1 MRSPRSRRSVAQT
14 EIPAIS
20 PMMEDILQ
28 RVEQLSDLDLRKEL
42 SARSFSCG
50 PIVGTTRSVYKKKL
64 ADMLLDEE
72 LPAEARIARAAPSSE
87 DDDDEDEAE
96 EVVATRHVNGGIRSV
111 PQPVV
116 LKDDLVDDGIP
127 QDDENDDDDDQEEDE
142 KVTPISSQEGSSQEE
157 EGEDDEEEES
167 ESAVDDDDEE
177 DRGNLATSETDVLR
191 HRLPRASDGFE
202 TKTSVAF
209 VSEDGKTVRR
219 TTTTTTRVVK
229 ASDLRSDGDA
239 PKPASAP
246 TTTAEQKPA
255 KKKSS
260 CLSLLFQLIVI
271 AIIVFFV
278 YVIVSGPSS
287 PLGLPE
293 APPHDEENPPVRDDS
308 GV

>member
-42 SARSFSCG
+42 STRSFSCG

-96 EVVATRHVNGGIRSV
+96 EVVATRHVNGGTGAVAR
-111 PQPVV
+111 PVV
-116 LKDDLVDDGIP
+116 LEDDHDEDGILHG
-127 QDDENDDDDDQEEDE
+127 DDENYDDDDDQEEDE

-157 EGEDDEEEES
+157 EEDDGEEEES
-167 ESAVDDDDEE
+167 ESAVDDDEE
-177 DRGNLATSETDVLR
+177 ERGNLATSETDVLR

-239 PKPASAP
+239 PKPATVIAD
-246 TTTAEQKPA
+246 QKPT

-260 CLSLLFQLIVI
+260 CLSMLFQLVVI
-271 AIIVFFV
+271 AIILFFV

-293 APPHDEENPPVRDDS
+293 APPHDEENPSVRDDG

>member
-1 MRSPRSRRSVAQT
+1 
-14 EIPAIS
+14 
-20 PMMEDILQ
+20 
-28 RVEQLSDLDLRKEL
+28 
-42 SARSFSCG
+42 
-50 PIVGTTRSVYKKKL
+50 
-64 ADMLLDEE
+64 MLLDEE
-72 LPAEARIARAAPSSE
+72 LPAEVRIARAAPSSE
-87 DDDDEDEAE
+87 DDDD
-96 EVVATRHVNGGIRSV
+96 
-111 PQPVV
+111 
-116 LKDDLVDDGIP
+116 
-127 QDDENDDDDDQEEDE
+127 DDEDQEEDE

-157 EGEDDEEEES
+157 VEEES
-167 ESAVDDDDEE
+167 ESAVDDEE
-177 DRGNLATSETDVLR
+177 EERGNLVTSETDELR

-239 PKPASAP
+239 PRPASAP
-246 TTTAEQKPA
+246 AVTVTADQKPT

-293 APPHDEENPPVRDDS
+293 APHDEENPPVRDD
-308 GV
+308 GG